1 MAALVDVREQTS
13 RHSYLGLDLAP
24 GITGKNVARNLGYR
38 LSGINATYLTGQKAG
53 EPIEGTLVKANQIIQ
68 LNFGVV
74 CPARYE
80 ALVTYNPVLTNY
92 ANVVTAPIISHGD
105 GPQPLIMTVIAF
117 KQFDLAEVP
126 WFVTLHLVD

>member
-1 MAALVDVREQTS
+1 MSALVDVREQTA

-38 LSGINATYLTGQKAG
+38 LSGVNATYLTGQKAG

-74 CPARYE
+74 NPARYE
-80 ALVTYNPVLTNY
+80 ALVTYNPTLTNY

>member
-1 MAALVDVREQTS
+1 MSALVDVREQTA

-24 GITGKNVARNLGYR
+24 GVTGKNVARNLGYR

-68 LNFGVV
+68 LNFGMVS
-74 CPARYE
+74 PARYE
-80 ALVTYNPVLTNY
+80 ALVTYNPTLTNY

-105 GPQPLIMTVIAF
+105 GPQPLIMTVMAF
-117 KQFDLAEVP
+117 KQFDLAEIP